1 MGVAQDKRK
10 HIKLKFQFYLGDFVN
25 GMEDRVICAIC
36 GRLLDNLGV
45 LVYNV
50 VFISY
55 WFRADGHSVEY
66 HHVGFTNV
74 FNQYPWTHVFIR
86 NSQFYCTIL
95 NQIIIMI

>member
-1 MGVAQDKRK
+1 M
-10 HIKLKFQFYLGDFVN
+10 N

-36 GRLLDNLGV
+36 ERLLDNLGV

-66 HHVGFTNV
+66 HHVCFTNV
-74 FNQYPWTHVFIR
+74 FIN
-86 NSQFYCTIL
+86 IL
-95 NQIIIMI
+95 GHTYS

>member
-25 GMEDRVICAIC
+25 GMEDRLICAIC

-66 HHVGFTNV
+66 HHVCFTNV
-74 FNQYPWTHVFIR
+74 FIN
-86 NSQFYCTIL
+86 IL
-95 NQIIIMI
+95 GHMYS